1 MSPQTDPLERML
13 ETLGM
18 AQREG
23 AFSIHA
29 ARYPWQAVGE
39 VTAHA
44 RPHRRLSWLGV
55 AIPLAAAAAVAAVF
69 IWPSL
74 FESRAV
80 TEIAGNIPA
89 TVMPA
94 QPEALAEAQP
104 VAISSE
110 KKTINCDY
118 NGDGQID
125 GRDIQA
131 FIDRVQE
138 AGGSLDLEKDY
149 LQRCLLGG

>member
-1 MSPQTDPLERML
+1 MSPQINQMEAML

-18 AQREG
+18 AQRDG
-23 AFSIHA
+23 IFSVCA
-29 ARYPWQAVGE
+29 TRYPWQAVGE
-39 VTAHA
+39 DQAHS
-44 RPHRRLSWLGV
+44 RPHRRLNWMRV
-55 AIPLAAAAAVAAVF
+55 AIPLAAAAAVAVLF
-69 IWPSL
+69 VWPSL
-74 FESRAV
+74 FENTAV
-80 TEIAGNIPA
+80 NEIAVNIPA

-104 VAISSE
+104 VATSPARAVD
-110 KKTINCDY
+110 CDY

-149 LQRCLLGG
+149 LQRCLLGGQ